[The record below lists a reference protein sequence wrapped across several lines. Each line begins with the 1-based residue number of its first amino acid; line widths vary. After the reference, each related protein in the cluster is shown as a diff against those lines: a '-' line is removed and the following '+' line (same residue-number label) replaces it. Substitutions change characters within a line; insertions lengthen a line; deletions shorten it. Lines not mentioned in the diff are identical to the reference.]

1 MGPNKYYVSAL
12 GTGFRDN
19 DATPIGPPF
28 FKCVEKSGWCARQFC
43 HAAARPLNINVNH
56 EGPRSPF
63 HGVPFLTL
71 EKPCKCCVFPCCC
84 RPEMKVNFSEPTSQQ
99 VDSRKMRDD
108 IYLGRIE
115 FPYQCC
121 KLCLNVKDIDDN
133 CIYELAAD
141 CCQCGVQ
148 CKGCACESC

>member
-1 MGPNKYYVSAL
+1 MLQYNVPADVRNGYAKLMGCNGIFVAQKLDLLETITGCEMPNKYYVSAL

-56 EGPRSPF
+56 EGPSSPF
-63 HGVPFLTL
+63 HGLPFLTL

-84 RPEMKVNFSEPTSQQ
+84 RPEMKVNFSEPTQH
-99 VDSRKMRDD
+99 
-108 IYLGRIE
+108 
-115 FPYQCC
+115 
-121 KLCLNVKDIDDN
+121 
-133 CIYELAAD
+133 
-141 CCQCGVQ
+141 
-148 CKGCACESC
+148 